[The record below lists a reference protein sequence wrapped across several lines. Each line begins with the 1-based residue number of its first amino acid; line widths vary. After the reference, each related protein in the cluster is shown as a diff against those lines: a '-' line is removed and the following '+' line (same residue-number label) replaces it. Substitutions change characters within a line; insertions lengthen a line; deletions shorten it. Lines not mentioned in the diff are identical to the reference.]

1 MHMGKLKFEGRMELS
16 NRKTI
21 LFLLQIKIGYMNIM
35 TVLSSINP
43 TTTAIH
49 NTKEQLNVDFMLL
62 ENTKS
67 SIHTLEM

>member
-1 MHMGKLKFEGRMELS
+1 
-16 NRKTI
+16 
-21 LFLLQIKIGYMNIM
+21 MNIM

-67 SIHTLEM
+67 NIHTLEM